1 MLSTTQ
7 KSSPTIS
14 NSNASFTARS
24 KSARTVVASLSD
36 DQRTEIKEAFDLF
49 DAEKSGGLDYHALKV
64 SMRALG
70 FDIKKEEVQQI
81 MQQRGS
87 LASGYSGDGGEEG
100 QGLRIDYKDFEE
112 VLAERYLARD
122 PEEEMKK
129 SFALFDEDGRGLI
142 SIKALKRVAKEL
154 GETLT
159 DDEIT
164 AMVEEFDADG
174 DGMISQEEFIGIMKM
189 TSLY

>member
-1 MLSTTQ
+1 MLTAQ
-7 KSSPTIS
+7 KSTPTNVS
-14 NSNASFTARS
+14 LTARS

-36 DQRTEIKEAFDLF
+36 DQRTEIKEAFELF
-49 DAEKSGGLDYHALKV
+49 DADKSGGLDYHALKV

-81 MQQRGS
+81 MQLRGS
-87 LASGYSGDGGEEG
+87 LASGYSGDNGEEG
-100 QGLRIDYKDFEE
+100 RGLRIDYKDFEE

-154 GETLT
+154 GESLT

-164 AMVEEFDADG
+164 AMVEEFDTDG
-174 DGMISQEEFIGIMKM
+174 DGMISQDEFINIMKM